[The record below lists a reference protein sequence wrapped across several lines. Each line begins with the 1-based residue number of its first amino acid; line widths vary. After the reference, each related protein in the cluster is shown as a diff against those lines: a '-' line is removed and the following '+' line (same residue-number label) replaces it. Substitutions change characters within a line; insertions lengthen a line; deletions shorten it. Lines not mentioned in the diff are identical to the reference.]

1 MRSGHDRGARPET
14 GCEGASGLGA
24 RTPVVTTPHPLVP
37 SRFSARARKTAPE
50 GGCAP
55 HPVSATG
62 PGGGFIARLL
72 LVLFIVLGGGVEAG
86 RCAPAKVSLRDGTVR
101 EGEVLLHATGAL
113 ELRPA
118 GAAATTIPFAQL
130 DRVIFGAAARR
141 PAPSVELRAGQGMA
155 PWQLANVGAS
165 VTPAMLGEAPGAWTL
180 GTAPGDARHGYDDFH
195 FLHHPLVGDG
205 ELVVHLLRYSDKVDY
220 SRSGIGFFESLAD
233 RSRHV
238 RLIVSQRKGGG
249 LSIASKAGKTAR
261 TRHTVKTLV
270 PPLWLKLERRGD
282 EFIASR
288 SADGR
293 AWEIV
298 ETATVELPKNL
309 QAGLLATITKSS
321 PEYAARF
328 DHLRLAQRTA
338 VEGVYPQIT
347 LSSGS
352 VLAGAIASL
361 DGTRLTLRIAGAPR
375 SFSVLNVGTIAFDW
389 LRPDLA
395 ARLRPGRPGVLLTT
409 GDFVDGEVHSL
420 TAGRVAVNS
429 VLFGRRDYV
438 FPGEALAVTLGKS
451 TAPPPSAEFTVR
463 LRDGSRLLARSL
475 GAREQRLL
483 IEEPTA
489 GIFTVALDEV
499 AEIYR
504 TVLGEK
510 LHAQ

>member
-1 MRSGHDRGARPET
+1 M
-14 GCEGASGLGA
+14 
-24 RTPVVTTPHPLVP
+24 
-37 SRFSARARKTAPE
+37 
-50 GGCAP
+50 
-55 HPVSATG
+55 
-62 PGGGFIARLL
+62 RLL
-72 LVLFIVLGGGVEAG
+72 FALWLALAATAGVG
-86 RCAPAKVSLRDGTVR
+86 HGAPAKVSLCDGAVR
-101 EGEVLLHATGAL
+101 EGEVRLLPTGAL
-113 ELRPA
+113 ELRA
-118 GAAATTIPFAQL
+118 TGAVATTIPFAQL
-130 DRVIFGAAARR
+130 DRVVFGAAAPR
-141 PAPSVELRAGQGMA
+141 PAPTVELRAGQGIA
-155 PWQLANVGAS
+155 PWLLANVGTS
-165 VTPAMLGEAPGAWTL
+165 LTPAMLGEAQGVWTL
-180 GTAPGDARHGYDDFH
+180 GTAPGDSRHGYEDFH

-220 SRSGIGFFESLAD
+220 SRSGIGFFESVAD

-270 PPLWLKLERRGD
+270 PPVWLKLERHGD
-282 EFIASR
+282 EFVASR

-309 QAGLLATITKSS
+309 LAGLLTTITKSS

-328 DHLRLAQRTA
+328 DHLRLVQRTA
-338 VEGVYPQIT
+338 AEGVYPQIT

-352 VLAGAIASL
+352 VLAGAIESL
-361 DGTRLTLRIAGAPR
+361 DGTRLTLRFGGAAR
-375 SFSVLNVGTIAFDW
+375 FFSLVNVSSVAFDW

-409 GDFVDGEVHSL
+409 GDFVDGEVRSL
-420 TAGRVAVNS
+420 AAGRVAVNS
-429 VLFGRRDYV
+429 VLFGRREYV

-451 TAPPPSAEFTVR
+451 APPPAPAEFTVR
-463 LRDGSRLLARSL
+463 LRDGSRLRARSL
-475 GAREQRLL
+475 AARDGHLV

-489 GIFTVALDEV
+489 GSFAVALDEV

-504 TVLGEK
+504 TALGEK
-510 LHAQ
+510 LRAE